1 MLEGAL
7 IWDSNSSG
15 PESPGSKWYMG
26 VSVDEVFARMHPE
39 LDQSEYPDF
48 SSATEAIFSR
58 RSTNVVIEHA
68 IDGRFYSSRLLPMTG
83 RRGGLG
89 DSEIEGA
96 IGVVMDMT
104 DLKRKEEVLQAQAR
118 EKQQLLAREAAAK
131 EASRLKS
138 QFLANMSHEIRTPI
152 TGVIGMAE
160 LLLDVELNDEQRDYA
175 ENIFRSANALLTVI
189 NDILDFSKVECGRLE
204 VEEVQFC
211 MSIIIQ
217 DVAKMMSFAAQRKS
231 LEFIYDVAPEV
242 VNGLVVLG
250 DPGRIRQ
257 IITNLLTN
265 SIKFTHQGFVKLSVV
280 KETETD
286 STMEIRFTV
295 QDTGIGIEE
304 EVQKRL
310 FQPFSQGDASTARKF
325 GGTGLGLT
333 ICKSLLELMH
343 GRIQLDSTVNQGT
356 TASFW
361 VTFNK
366 PQETQPSHLVNI
378 QSLPERLQSEM
389 SVSCNSS
396 DFDAL
401 GTPIAGEVPGSP
413 LGKGKAIR
421 RLIVPTPSASQEDLA
436 AAERSK
442 IHILVVEDNAINQ
455 QIATK
460 TIKKLGFSVSAVWNG
475 KDALEY
481 LIHAQGGQNIKPDI
495 ILMDVQMP
503 VIDGYKAT
511 HLLRHH
517 APYRAYVRDVPIV
530 AMTASAIQGDQEK
543 CKKAGMDDYMAKPV
557 KPKLLE
563 RVLVRWSLHKRS
575 GPTPQ
580 PSSEASECSH
590 ESDHC
595 THAGIPCVGIE
606 EDGTKAGGGP
616 PGRAPPAE
624 GRDAG
629 DPNKPNLLRPGLK
642 ASPLAASSRSPA
654 TPEPAPARADLPQ
667 VRRLESDELAQQ
679 GRDEKLIH
687 AAGGTPPGHTPMSEK
702 GDSLTE
708 ANVQKFEREEEELRR
723 RRMS

>member
-1 MLEGAL
+1 
-7 IWDSNSSG
+7 
-15 PESPGSKWYMG
+15 
-26 VSVDEVFARMHPE
+26 
-39 LDQSEYPDF
+39 
-48 SSATEAIFSR
+48 
-58 RSTNVVIEHA
+58 
-68 IDGRFYSSRLLPMTG
+68 
-83 RRGGLG
+83 
-89 DSEIEGA
+89 
-96 IGVVMDMT
+96 
-104 DLKRKEEVLQAQAR
+104 
-118 EKQQLLAREAAAK
+118 
-131 EASRLKS
+131 
-138 QFLANMSHEIRTPI
+138 
-152 TGVIGMAE
+152 
-160 LLLDVELNDEQRDYA
+160 
-175 ENIFRSANALLTVI
+175 
-189 NDILDFSKVECGRLE
+189 
-204 VEEVQFC
+204 
-211 MSIIIQ
+211 
-217 DVAKMMSFAAQRKS
+217 MSFAAQRKS

-366 PQETQPSHLVNI
+366 PQETQSSNLVNI

-413 LGKGKAIR
+413 LGKGKAKR
-421 RLIVPTPSASQEDLA
+421 RLIVPMPSGSQEDLA

-442 IHILVVEDNAINQ
+442 VHILVVEDNAINQ

-481 LIHAQGGQNIKPDI
+481 LIHAQGGQNRKPDI

-503 VIDGYKAT
+503 VIDGKT
-511 HLLRHH
+511 
-517 APYRAYVRDVPIV
+517 
-530 AMTASAIQGDQEK
+530 
-543 CKKAGMDDYMAKPV
+543 
-557 KPKLLE
+557 
-563 RVLVRWSLHKRS
+563 
-575 GPTPQ
+575 
-580 PSSEASECSH
+580 SS
-590 ESDHC
+590 
-595 THAGIPCVGIE
+595 T
-606 EDGTKAGGGP
+606 
-616 PGRAPPAE
+616 
-624 GRDAG
+624 
-629 DPNKPNLLRPGLK
+629 PGL
-642 ASPLAASSRSPA
+642 
-654 TPEPAPARADLPQ
+654 T
-667 VRRLESDELAQQ
+667 
-679 GRDEKLIH
+679 
-687 AAGGTPPGHTPMSEK
+687 
-702 GDSLTE
+702 
-708 ANVQKFEREEEELRR
+708 
-723 RRMS
+723 